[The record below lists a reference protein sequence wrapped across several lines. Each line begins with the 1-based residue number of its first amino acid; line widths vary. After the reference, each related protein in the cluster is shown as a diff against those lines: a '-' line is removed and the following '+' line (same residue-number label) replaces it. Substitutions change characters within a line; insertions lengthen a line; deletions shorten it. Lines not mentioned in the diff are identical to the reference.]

1 MWQRTAGVAILL
13 MLSLA
18 VATAQNVQKVTFPSR
33 DGLQITADVLKAA
46 SATAPWLVLCHQA
59 RWSRGEYRETMPWFA
74 DLGYNCIAVDLR
86 SGGEVNGVVNETHQ
100 RAVEKGLGT
109 TYVDAQQDME
119 AAIEYVRKQFKAR
132 QVILVGSSYSAALA
146 LVVAA
151 LHPEQVDGVI
161 AFSPGEYFV
170 RLGKSENFIAQ
181 HLAAV
186 QCPVLITCA
195 AQERHFCEHFQQAV
209 RSGQK
214 VRFFVPPN
222 DGAHGSRAL
231 WKQFPQS
238 QKYRTVV
245 REFLEHFFP
254 VGSTK

>member
-1 MWQRTAGVAILL
+1 MWRRAAVTAIFLVFSLTVVA
-13 MLSLA
+13 
-18 VATAQNVQKVTFPSR
+18 AQKAKKITFPSK
-33 DGLQITADVLKAA
+33 DGLQITAEVLRAT
-46 SATAPWLVLCHQA
+46 STTAPWLVLCHQA

-100 RAVEKGLGT
+100 RAVAKGLGT

-119 AAIEYVRKQFKAR
+119 AAIEYVRRQFRAQ

-151 LHPEQVDGVI
+151 QHPRQVDGVI

-195 AQERHFCEHFQQAV
+195 ASERHFCEHFQQAV
-209 RSGQK
+209 RSGQN

-231 WKQFPQS
+231 WKQFSQS
-238 QKYRTVV
+238 RAYREVV
-245 REFLEHFFP
+245 REFLERFFP

>member
-1 MWQRTAGVAILL
+1 MWQRTVRVTAIFILSVA
-13 MLSLA
+13 A
-18 VATAQNVQKVTFPSR
+18 VAAQQTRKITFPSR
-33 DGLQITADVLKAA
+33 DGLQITAEVLKTA
-46 SATAPWLVLCHQA
+46 SPTAPWLVLCHQA

-100 RAVEKGLGT
+100 RAAEKGLGT

-119 AAIEYVRKQFKAR
+119 AAIEYVRRQFKAQ
-132 QVILVGSSYSAALA
+132 QVVLVGSSYSAALA

-151 LHPEQVDGVI
+151 QHPEQVDGVI

-170 RLGKSENFIAQ
+170 RLGKPENFIAR

-186 QCPVLITCA
+186 RCPVLITCA

-209 RSGQK
+209 
-214 VRFFVPPN
+214 
-222 DGAHGSRAL
+222 HGSRAL
-231 WKQFPQS
+231 WKQFPRS
-238 QKYRTVV
+238 HEYRQVV
-245 REFLEHFFP
+245 REFLKRFFP